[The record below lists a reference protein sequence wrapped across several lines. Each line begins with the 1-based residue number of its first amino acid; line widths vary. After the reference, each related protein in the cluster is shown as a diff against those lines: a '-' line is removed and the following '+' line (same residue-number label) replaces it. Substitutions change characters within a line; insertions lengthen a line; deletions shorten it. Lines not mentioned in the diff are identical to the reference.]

1 MESSSCFFPDKF
13 GKTLRKIRFLELRL
27 LLVLQSLNLCY
38 ISPHSMLPSLRNAYL
53 HHLYLYDIAF
63 CISFHSMLSNAQR
76 ASNLKCS
83 SWMLK
88 TGTGKHWKTFAPSV
102 FVLYTMYL
110 YLYLCTMYGKMVER
124 L

>member
-1 MESSSCFFPDKF
+1 M
-13 GKTLRKIRFLELRL
+13 
-27 LLVLQSLNLCY
+27 LVLQSLNLCY
-38 ISPHSMLPSLRNAYL
+38 ISPPFHAAQPQKCIPAPPV
-53 HHLYLYDIAF
+53 LYDIAF

-76 ASNLKCS
+76 AGNLKCS

-88 TGTGKHWKTFAPSV
+88 TGTGKHWKTFAPLM